1 MGGDGSSTQGRTRTG
16 TDRTWKGGAG
26 RGYGKG
32 GVGVTPRLL
41 TEKREVDPLHWDGGD
56 GDGGGRGAEPLC
68 SA

>member
-1 MGGDGSSTQGRTRTG
+1 M
-16 TDRTWKGGAG
+16 
-26 RGYGKG
+26 
-32 GVGVTPRLL
+32 TPRLL